1 MASMPYGAVDG
12 ELSVAEKFAIITRNL
27 PTAVD
32 YRAFPVRAVSFTR
45 QAAGSMRDLPAQQ
58 AVFTAACAA
67 RGWVAGGSVGQI
79 GEGFRAWQSVIR
91 MVRNGRY
98 DVVVVDTWDRLSATE
113 AGKVY
118 VLRLLRA
125 AGVRLL
131 VAREGIDTGTPVG
144 LALVDSLISAGAAV
158 AR

>member
-1 MASMPYGAVDG
+1 MASMPHGAIDADG
-12 ELSVAEKFAIITRNL
+12 ELSVAEKFAIIAGNL

-67 RGWVAGGSVGQI
+67 REWSAGGSVGQI

-91 MVRNGRY
+91 MVRIGRY
-98 DVVVVDTWDRLSATE
+98 DVVVVDTEVPLEACRWIILS
-113 AGKVY
+113 GCCW
-118 VLRLLRA
+118 
-125 AGVRLL
+125 
-131 VAREGIDTGTPVG
+131 
-144 LALVDSLISAGAAV
+144 
-158 AR
+158 